1 MSNSIV
7 GAKKKERKP
16 RIAVDSAAS
25 ISTAKLLYGLAEGEV
40 YGLADGAKSIRLD
53 GTPLVDDAG
62 NPNFEGV
69 TWDFRNGSND
79 QEYIKG
85 FPDVSN
91 ETPVNVEL
99 RSSQPWIKAFMILRL
114 VLSVSVLSGIAYQKP
129 TAKTAM

>member
-1 MSNSIV
+1 MADIRV
-7 GAKKKERKP
+7 RGAKAGQKEPRKP
-16 RIAVDSAAS
+16 NISKDTVAS
-25 ISTAKLLYGLAEGEV
+25 ISAAKLLYGLAEGEV
-40 YGLADGAKSIRLD
+40 YGLADGAKALRLD

-91 ETPVNVEL
+91 ETPIIVEL
-99 RSSQPWIKAFMILRL
+99 RSSQPWIKALHDTQI
-114 VLSVSVLSGIAYQKP
+114 IAVRVRFKWNP
-129 TAKTAM
+129 